1 MRTSMK
7 TLVVATALAAALF
20 GAQALMAHQ
29 ESGGMMGGSS
39 MMGQSGGMMGMMNMM
54 QQMSQMMDN
63 CNKMMQEHHGES
75 QTSTQGATAK
85 DKKQ

>member
-29 ESGGMMGGSS
+29 ESGDMMGGSS
-39 MMGQSGGMMGMMNMM
+39 MMGQSGGMMNMM

-75 QTSTQGATAK
+75 QTSTQDATAK